1 VTVEYDDVKLQN
13 PGTRGGRTMIRDLEG
28 RRAGQLPTAT
38 SVLVVSAHPDDE
50 SFGLGGALGAFA
62 DAGALTSVVCFTR
75 GEASTL
81 GEDLESLA
89 HVRSAELSRAAAELG
104 VGHIELFEYPDLALA
119 DQALDVLATQVR
131 QVAER
136 VRADLLLVFDEGGI
150 TGHPDHKRATE
161 AALAFADAA
170 GLRVLAWALEEEV
183 ATSLNREFG
192 AAFIGRS
199 GEQLGFEVRVDRT
212 RQRRAIACHVSQAT
226 DNPVLRRRL
235 ALQGDREVFRWL
247 RGPTH

>member
-1 VTVEYDDVKLQN
+1 
-13 PGTRGGRTMIRDLEG
+13 MIRDLEG

-131 QVAER
+131 QVASEFVPTSCSSSTR
-136 VRADLLLVFDEGGI
+136 EGLPVTLTINGRPKPPWRLP
-150 TGHPDHKRATE
+150 TQPVYACWP
-161 AALAFADAA
+161 
-170 GLRVLAWALEEEV
+170 GL
-183 ATSLNREFG
+183 
-192 AAFIGRS
+192 
-199 GEQLGFEVRVDRT
+199 
-212 RQRRAIACHVSQAT
+212 
-226 DNPVLRRRL
+226 
-235 ALQGDREVFRWL
+235 
-247 RGPTH
+247 